1 MCAQEVSLSP
11 LVLPISIDFD
21 LSGELIAII
30 RERTIRLTLIRT
42 EQSTEDTGFEIA
54 TYACATYGVPHTAG
68 LNLHNGLI
76 ASWIVYWI
84 LSY

>member
-1 MCAQEVSLSP
+1 MSSRGQPFP

-30 RERTIRLTLIRT
+30 TERTITLTLIRT
-42 EQSTEDTGFEIA
+42 KQSTADTGFEIA
-54 TYACATYGVPHTAG
+54 IYACATSGVPHTAG
-68 LNLHNGLI
+68 SNLHNGLI
-76 ASWIVYWI
+76 ASWIVFWI